1 MCVED
6 TVEIDNTS
14 DLLKWLENGQISDA
28 EKENIDMIIK
38 AFSDYIT
45 AVDSEYLYNKTFL
58 KKFIPAFIL
67 SNENLN
73 IKKEFLIKLIESL
86 QEYKEN
92 LKIEIDNAWHFDGTK
107 SDEIILLNNFNKS
120 KVNSVKLYYQ
130 VKYSVEKSFT
140 IAGYI
145 EFKKREELEELTD
158 IEIKNIKDMFL
169 NRLGGNDAR

>member
-1 MCVED
+1 MD
-6 TVEIDNTS
+6 IDNTR
-14 DLLKWLENGQISDA
+14 DLYNWLENGQISKA
-28 EKENIDMIIK
+28 EKENIEMIIK

-73 IKKEFLIKLIESL
+73 IKKEFLIKLKDSL

-107 SDEIILLNNFNKS
+107 SYEIILLNNFNKS
-120 KVNSVKLYYQ
+120 KVNSDKLYYQ
-130 VKYSVEKSFT
+130 IKYDGKKSFV
-140 IAGYI
+140 IADCV
-145 EFKKREELEELTD
+145 ELD
-158 IEIKNIKDMFL
+158 KL
-169 NRLGGNDAR
+169 NRDMDKTIKEVKNLFSDRFKIDYEN

>member
-1 MCVED
+1 M
-6 TVEIDNTS
+6 EIDNTR
-14 DLLKWLENGQISDA
+14 DLYNWLENGQISNA
-28 EKENIDMIIK
+28 EKKYIEMIIN

-73 IKKEFLIKLIESL
+73 IKKAFLIKLKDSL

-107 SDEIILLNNFNKS
+107 SCEIILLNNFNKS
-120 KVNSVKLYYQ
+120 KVNSDKLYYQ
-130 VKYSVEKSFT
+130 IKYEGRTSFVVADCVELDK
-140 IAGYI
+140 
-145 EFKKREELEELTD
+145 
-158 IEIKNIKDMFL
+158 L
-169 NRLGGNDAR
+169 NRDMDKTIEEVENLFSDRFKIDYENKEL

>member
-1 MCVED
+1 VED
-6 TVEIDNTS
+6 TVDIDNTR
-14 DLLKWLENGQISDA
+14 DLYNWLENGQISKA
-28 EKENIDMIIK
+28 EKENIEMIIK

-73 IKKEFLIKLIESL
+73 IKKEFLIKLKDSL

-107 SDEIILLNNFNKS
+107 SYEIILLNNFNKS
-120 KVNSVKLYYQ
+120 KVNSDKLYYQ
-130 VKYSVEKSFT
+130 IKYDGKKSFV
-140 IAGYI
+140 IADCV
-145 EFKKREELEELTD
+145 ELD
-158 IEIKNIKDMFL
+158 KL
-169 NRLGGNDAR
+169 NRDMDKTIKEVKNLFSDRFKIDYEN

>member
-1 MCVED
+1 VED
-6 TVEIDNTS
+6 TVDIDNTR
-14 DLLKWLENGQISDA
+14 DLYNWLENGQISKA
-28 EKENIDMIIK
+28 EKENIEMIIK

-73 IKKEFLIKLIESL
+73 IKKEFLIKLKDSL

-107 SDEIILLNNFNKS
+107 SCEIILLNNFNKS
-120 KVNSVKLYYQ
+120 KVNSDKLYYQ
-130 VKYSVEKSFT
+130 IKYDGKKSFV
-140 IAGYI
+140 IADCV
-145 EFKKREELEELTD
+145 ELD
-158 IEIKNIKDMFL
+158 KL
-169 NRLGGNDAR
+169 NRDMDKTIKEVKNLFSDRFKIDYEN